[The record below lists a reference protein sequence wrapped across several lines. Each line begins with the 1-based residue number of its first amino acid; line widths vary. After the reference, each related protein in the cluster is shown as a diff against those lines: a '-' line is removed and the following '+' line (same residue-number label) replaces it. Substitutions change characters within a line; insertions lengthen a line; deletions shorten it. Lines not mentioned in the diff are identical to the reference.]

1 MLKIQEDIKVCLAES
16 HLDQVKILGLKNSL
30 LEKVEKLSD
39 IDEQVLTGLE
49 PANIEADVVES
60 MTFLDPI
67 HELLAEITLKTESI
81 KLNSLT
87 SRSTKGSSENCKLPK
102 LELPI
107 FKGSPLEWQGFWDQF
122 EVSIHRNESISD
134 IDRFNYL
141 KRYLSGQDLST
152 ISGLTLNAEN
162 YMEAITT

>member
-1 MLKIQEDIKVCLAES
+1 M
-16 HLDQVKILGLKNSL
+16 
-30 LEKVEKLSD
+30 
-39 IDEQVLTGLE
+39 
-49 PANIEADVVES
+49 
-60 MTFLDPI
+60 
-67 HELLAEITLKTESI
+67 
-81 KLNSLT
+81 NSLT

-141 KRYLSGQDLST
+141 KRYLSGQALSA
-152 ISGLTLNAEN
+152 ISGLSLNAEN
-162 YMEAITT
+162 YKEAITLLKDRYGNPQVLISAHMESLLKKLNLWTT